1 MIDWNGKRVIISR
14 TDSIGDVLLTLPMVA
29 WLKESF
35 PSITILFLGK
45 GYTKSIVEA
54 YALVDEFIDWNDY
67 QGAIKKEQV
76 ASFSKLRAD
85 AIIHVFP
92 QKEIATL
99 AKKTKIKTRVGT
111 SHRLFHL
118 WTCTDRINFT
128 RRKSKLHESQLNHAL
143 LKPFGLV
150 DLPSLEKVKATTV
163 NFHIPD
169 IKLPKS
175 FLLEEE
181 YTIFHPKSQGSA
193 KEWPI
198 ESYFEAALILANT
211 GQKVVFTGTDSE
223 GESFR
228 NQLPK
233 HENIIDST
241 GKLSLEQLMV
251 LIQKARNLVACSTG
265 PLHIA
270 AYSGINTIGLYSPR
284 VPIHPGR
291 WSALGKEVNII
302 VNDINCPDCAAKKD
316 CNCVSNISIAKVLEK
331 LK

>member
-14 TDSIGDVLLTLPMVA
+14 TDSIGDVLLTLPIVA
-29 WLKESF
+29 WLKEKY
-35 PSITILFLGK
+35 PAITILFLGK
-45 GYTKSIVEA
+45 GYTKSIVEG

-67 QGAIKKEQV
+67 QGAAKKEQV
-76 ASFSKLRAD
+76 LLFSKLRAD
-85 AIIHVFP
+85 AIIHVFA

-163 NFHIPD
+163 NFHIPE
-169 IKLPKS
+169 IQLPKA
-175 FLLEEE
+175 FVLDEE

-193 KEWPI
+193 KEWPV
-198 ESYFEAALILANT
+198 ESYFEAALILANK

-228 NQLPK
+228 NQLPT
-233 HENIIDST
+233 HENILDST

-291 WSALGKEVNII
+291 WSALGKKVNIL
-302 VNDINCPDCAAKKD
+302 VNDINCADCAAKKD